1 MSKRAVKGKSS
12 HEYNNGDNDDEDDD
26 VSRVTDDSSL
36 DGEEVTEEDLVN
48 SLLEQYE
55 SLKDEKNEILNV
67 NQELQKRC
75 VVVLQ
80 KEKSLQIQNT
90 SKGPVTP
97 AKEGSAGEMLH
108 HLDSEQLAEKEK
120 LFNDTLELIFESR
133 TKLTRQQSE
142 FDQLALDLQTRLDDK
157 EFKAGE
163 IGSSFKEFKRYDI
176 ICV

>member
-1 MSKRAVKGKSS
+1 MSCVIQVHISKRAGKSKPA
-12 HEYNNGDNDDEDDD
+12 HDENGDDDDD

-36 DGEEVTEEDLVN
+36 DGEEVTEEDMLN
-48 SLLEQYE
+48 SLLESYE
-55 SLKDEKNEILNV
+55 ALKDEKSELLNS

-80 KEKSLQIQNT
+80 KERSLQIQNT
-90 SKGPVTP
+90 TKGPVTP
-97 AKEGSAGEMLH
+97 AKEGSAGDILH
-108 HLDSEQLAEKEK
+108 HLDAEQLAEKEK

-133 TKLTRQQSE
+133 AKLSRQQGE

-163 IGSSFKEFKRYDI
+163 IGSSFKEFKR
-176 ICV
+176 